1 MLYFSPK
8 VLSST
13 TPSFL
18 EKWGFHDSATR
29 AQNFE
34 KSWIFVKT
42 KKMRGATFPKATTR
56 PSRGGDFPAILGLE
70 K

>member
-1 MLYFSPK
+1 MIPRRRKKVGQLLPFLAFFEEEVFS
-8 VLSST
+8 
-13 TPSFL
+13 
-18 EKWGFHDSATR
+18 R